1 MINYFIFIQQS
12 ISCSLLNELPTTD
25 WSPIIKIS
33 PSFFV
38 FIPLSF
44 LLFSSLLFLSFLFF
58 FLRGIIVPP
67 FSPPA
72 ALRPLR
78 LQTPYHLTSELINME
93 HVGVQVALTRGAL
106 GRTRWEDTSHC
117 NPFAFVKTLRALE
130 SKIHGE
136 PFSPIL
142 CAHRNQPF
150 TFVFCIRE
158 IHLWNLGEEGEERR
172 LKARLCAIN
181 RFFFPFFLVGSL
193 FRRSEKNFFLLRILI
208 LFKWISFGGK
218 KWTSGNLWREGKRL

>member
-158 IHLWNLGEEGEERR
+158 IHSWNLGEEGEGEERR

-181 RFFFPFFLVGSL
+181 RFFFPFFWWAVYLDGV
-193 FRRSEKNFFLLRILI
+193 KKIFFSWE
-208 LFKWISFGGK
+208 F
-218 KWTSGNLWREGKRL
+218 